1 MNYLINHKR
10 FKKKNFN
17 SSELIK
23 YLYKE
28 NKIIKFPQYSKNY
41 HNFFNTHAKENY
53 KLVKNNCLCGEKNDI
68 LLSQTDRHCVDFIT
82 VICKDCG
89 LIRAQ
94 DYFRNEDVE
103 DFYKNFYRTN
113 TYQND
118 NYQQKSPAEI
128 FYEQKKNSK
137 FKYDLLNKYKNKP
150 INNLKIVDL
159 GGGAGGVLDHFNDS
173 NEKYLLDFFDPYL
186 RHAETKGIKSIKGGL
201 NKIDFKPDI
210 IILSHVIEHWIN
222 LKHEIQKLIEIQK
235 KNETLN
241 YIEFPGID
249 SLKKGRREGDVLGD
263 IHVPH
268 VYYFS
273 SYVFENLMNRYGF
286 KKVYL
291 DTFIKS
297 IFIYTGKKESL
308 INYFELCRN
317 DLIIAEKTRKIQI
330 FINLIKFFIP
340 IFILK
345 IIRKIRNKK
354 INF

>member
-1 MNYLINHKR
+1 MDFLINHKR
-10 FKKKNFN
+10 FYKKKINQN
-17 SSELIK
+17 ELIK

-28 NKIIKFPQYSKNY
+28 NRIIQFPQYNKNY
-41 HNFFNTHAKENY
+41 FNFFNSHAKENY
-53 KLVKNNCLCGEKNDI
+53 KLVKNNCLCGGKNDT
-68 LLSQTDRHCVDFIT
+68 LLSQIDRHFVDFIT
-82 VICKDCG
+82 VVCKDCG

-103 DFYKNFYRTN
+103 DFYKNFYRTD
-113 TYQND
+113 TYSEGYGNP
-118 NYQQKSPAEI
+118 SPAET
-128 FYEQKKNSK
+128 FYEQKKGSK
-137 FKYDLLNKYKNKP
+137 SRYDLLNKYMNKP

-173 NEKYLLDFFDPYL
+173 NERYLFDFFDPYL
-186 RHAETKGIKSIKGGL
+186 RHAETKGIKSMKGGL

-210 IILSHVIEHWIN
+210 IILSHVIEHWN
-222 LKHEIQKLIEIQK
+222 NFKYEIQNLIKIQK

-249 SLKKGRREGDVLGD
+249 SIKKGRRECDILGD
-263 IHVPH
+263 LHVPH

-291 DTFIKS
+291 DSLVRS
-297 IFIYTGKKESL
+297 IFIYTGKKENL

-317 DLIIAEKTRKIQI
+317 DLIIAEKSRKIKI
-330 FINLIKFFIP
+330 FINLIKFFMP
-340 IFILK
+340 NFILK

-354 INF
+354 IDY

>member
-1 MNYLINHKR
+1 MNFLINHKR
-10 FKKKNFN
+10 FYKKKINQN
-17 SSELIK
+17 ELIK

-28 NKIIKFPQYSKNY
+28 NRIIQFPQYNKNY
-41 HNFFNTHAKENY
+41 FNFFNSHAKENY
-53 KLVKNNCLCGEKNDI
+53 KLVKNNCLCGGKNDT
-68 LLSQTDRHCVDFIT
+68 LLSQIDRHFVDFIT
-82 VICKDCG
+82 VVCKDCG

-113 TYQND
+113 TYSENHG
-118 NYQQKSPAEI
+118 NPSPAEI
-128 FYEQKKNSK
+128 FYEQKKSSK
-137 FKYDLLNKYKNKP
+137 SRYDLLNKYMNKP

-173 NEKYLLDFFDPYL
+173 NEKYLFDFFDPYL
-186 RHAETKGIKSIKGGL
+186 RHAETKGIKSMKGGL
-201 NKIDFKPDI
+201 NKINFKPNI
-210 IILSHVIEHWIN
+210 IILSHVIEHWN
-222 LKHEIQKLIEIQK
+222 NFKYEIQNLIKIQK

-249 SLKKGRREGDVLGD
+249 SIKKGRRECDILGD
-263 IHVPH
+263 LHVPH

-291 DTFIKS
+291 DSLVRS

-317 DLIIAEKTRKIQI
+317 DLIIAEKSRKIKI
-330 FINLIKFFIP
+330 FINLIKFFMP
-340 IFILK
+340 NFILK

-354 INF
+354 IDY